1 MPQNVRN
8 KIKSLAKEAGF
19 SGANILSVKDFKKY
33 NQLPS
38 NYNKYLEKK
47 MYGDMDYLK
56 KKLSFFYTPEKILPD
71 VKSVLVVTMNYLTNS
86 LIRENWQE
94 KSLAHLNKPE
104 KSYIS
109 LYARGRDYHKVLK
122 NRLKALA
129 KSISE
134 VIGDF
139 GYRACVDSAPL
150 FEIELAQLA
159 GLGWRGKN
167 TLLLNKESG
176 SMFFLGALLMDCKLV
191 SMADK
196 KKNHCGSCTACM
208 DVCPTDAFVGPYQ
221 LDASRCVSYLTIEH
235 KGIIP
240 EDLRPL
246 IGNRVYGCDD
256 CQLVCPWNKFAKVSQ
271 VPDFDVRN
279 GLSNST
285 LLELFDWSEKD
296 FYERHRGS
304 SILRIGYPRWLRNL
318 AVALGNSSQYFN
330 QVENNGAGRARE
342 KRAVMLSLSY
352 KVQKG
357 CDLVAPHALWAL
369 QRLESKD

>member
-1 MPQNVRN
+1 
-8 KIKSLAKEAGF
+8 
-19 SGANILSVKDFKKY
+19 
-33 NQLPS
+33 
-38 NYNKYLEKK
+38 
-47 MYGDMDYLK
+47 
-56 KKLSFFYTPEKILPD
+56 
-71 VKSVLVVTMNYLTNS
+71 
-86 LIRENWQE
+86 
-94 KSLAHLNKPE
+94 
-104 KSYIS
+104 
-109 LYARGRDYHKVLK
+109 
-122 NRLKALA
+122 
-129 KSISE
+129 
-134 VIGDF
+134 
-139 GYRACVDSAPL
+139 
-150 FEIELAQLA
+150 
-159 GLGWRGKN
+159 
-167 TLLLNKESG
+167 
-176 SMFFLGALLMDCKLV
+176 MDCKLV
-191 SMADK
+191 SVADK
-196 KKNHCGSCTACM
+196 KKNHCGSCTACI

-221 LDASRCVSYLTIEH
+221 LNASRCVSYLTIEH

-296 FYERHRGS
+296 FYDRHRGS

-318 AVALGNSSQYFN
+318 AIALGNSSPYFN
-330 QVENNGAGRARE
+330 QDENTETGRARE
-342 KRAVMLSLSY
+342 KRAVMLSLSC

>member
-1 MPQNVRN
+1 MSQKVRN
-8 KIKSLAKEAGF
+8 KIRSLANEAGF
-19 SGANILSVKDFKKY
+19 SDMSILSVKDFKKC
-33 NQLPS
+33 NKLPI
-38 NYNKYLEKK
+38 NYNKYLEKE
-47 MYGDMDYLK
+47 MYGDMEYLR
-56 KKLSFFYTPEKILPD
+56 KKLSFFYTPEKIFPG
-71 VKSVLVVTMNYLTNS
+71 VKSILIVTMNYLNNS
-86 LIRENWQE
+86 SVQKNWQE
-94 KSLAHLNKPE
+94 KGIEYLNQPE

-122 NRLKALA
+122 NRLNALA
-129 KSISE
+129 KSISA
-134 VIGDF
+134 VIGNF

-176 SMFFLGALLMDCKLV
+176 SMFFLGALLMDCEINSLP
-191 SMADK
+191 AL
-196 KKNHCGSCTACM
+196 KKNHCGSCTACI

-221 LDASRCVSYLTIEH
+221 LNASRCVSYLTIEH

-304 SILRIGYPRWLRNL
+304 SIIRIGYFRWLRNL
-318 AVALGNSSQYFN
+318 AVALGNSSQYFKKDGN
-330 QVENNGAGRARE
+330 DRVERQRK
-342 KRAVMLSLSY
+342 KRAVMLSLSK

-357 CDLVAPHALWAL
+357 YELVSPHALWAL
-369 QRLESKD
+369 KKFESKD